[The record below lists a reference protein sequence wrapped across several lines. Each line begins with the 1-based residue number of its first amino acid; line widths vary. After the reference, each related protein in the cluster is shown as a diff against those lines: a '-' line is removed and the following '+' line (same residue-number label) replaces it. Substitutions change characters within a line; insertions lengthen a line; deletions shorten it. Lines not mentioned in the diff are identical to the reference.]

1 MFDDIPDILTAK
13 ECQQLL
19 KIGKNSMLRY
29 LKTGEIEGFK
39 IGSRWRIYKFSVIE
53 FFEEEV
59 KKIGCCVHHNSLI
72 LCYPILF
79 FSNLKTSSTGILQT
93 RILGLKAFIFPC
105 LISLTKVGRLSRN
118 ILQASLRV
126 RNNFSVSTFFLLT
139 SRHPL
144 EFVIII

>member
-53 FFEEEV
+53 FM
-59 KKIGCCVHHNSLI
+59 IPTNHLHT
-72 LCYPILF
+72 
-79 FSNLKTSSTGILQT
+79 KTLPS
-93 RILGLKAFIFPC
+93 P
-105 LISLTKVGRLSRN
+105 
-118 ILQASLRV
+118 
-126 RNNFSVSTFFLLT
+126 
-139 SRHPL
+139 
-144 EFVIII
+144 

>member
-53 FFEEEV
+53 FLGRGERA
-59 KKIGCCVHHNSLI
+59 GCCGVRNSL
-72 LCYPILF
+72 
-79 FSNLKTSSTGILQT
+79 
-93 RILGLKAFIFPC
+93 
-105 LISLTKVGRLSRN
+105 
-118 ILQASLRV
+118 
-126 RNNFSVSTFFLLT
+126 LL
-139 SRHPL
+139 
-144 EFVIII
+144 

>member
-53 FFEEEV
+53 FLRKRM
-59 KKIGCCVHHNSLI
+59 KKEPAPVLCFSVQGRYYDPYKSPPYQNTSFPLDFLRIYSYNAFSSSLGGENPKI
-72 LCYPILF
+72 VFSDCKNGVSLSLVGTDETPIS
-79 FSNLKTSSTGILQT
+79 SNLLSSFETD
-93 RILGLKAFIFPC
+93 R
-105 LISLTKVGRLSRN
+105 
-118 ILQASLRV
+118 
-126 RNNFSVSTFFLLT
+126 
-139 SRHPL
+139 
-144 EFVIII
+144 

>member
-53 FFEEEV
+53 FLRKRG
-59 KKIGCCVHHNSLI
+59 KKNRPCTV
-72 LCYPILF
+72 F
-79 FSNLKTSSTGILQT
+79 FGTG
-93 RILGLKAFIFPC
+93 A
-105 LISLTKVGRLSRN
+105 
-118 ILQASLRV
+118 
-126 RNNFSVSTFFLLT
+126 LL
-139 SRHPL
+139 
-144 EFVIII
+144 

>member
-53 FFEEEV
+53 FLR
-59 KKIGCCVHHNSLI
+59 KRRKNSRP
-72 LCYPILF
+72 CTVF
-79 FSNLKTSSTGILQT
+79 FGTG
-93 RILGLKAFIFPC
+93 A
-105 LISLTKVGRLSRN
+105 
-118 ILQASLRV
+118 
-126 RNNFSVSTFFLLT
+126 LL
-139 SRHPL
+139 
-144 EFVIII
+144 

>member
-1 MFDDIPDILTAK
+1 MFDNIPDILTAK

-39 IGSRWRIYKFSVIE
+39 IGSRWRIYKFSVL
-53 FFEEEV
+53 EEEE
-59 KKIGCCVHHNSLI
+59 KRAGCCGVRNSLL

-79 FSNLKTSSTGILQT
+79 FSNLKISSAGILQT

-105 LISLTKVGRLSRN
+105 LISLTKVGRLSRS